1 MEVRD
6 VGGLSPEQ
14 ILEQIAEVAP
24 NLHSAGTLS
33 REVLRALSRHAA
45 KRRIHYSAETGAGAT
60 TLLMSHLSKNH
71 TVFALDAGD
80 RSIANV
86 KACMLLEGSAV

>member
-1 MEVRD
+1 
-6 VGGLSPEQ
+6 
-14 ILEQIAEVAP
+14 
-24 NLHSAGTLS
+24 
-33 REVLRALSRHAA
+33 
-45 KRRIHYSAETGAGAT
+45 
-60 TLLMSHLSKNH
+60 MSHLSKNH